1 MKMPRVLTAALVCAA
16 LHLVVPVS
24 AEAQNRRTQPPA
36 SPEGGVSPGELQN
49 LFDAY
54 ALMQAQETL
63 QLNESQYPQFLTRL
77 KALQAVRRRAQ
88 ADHARIVQQLRRL
101 VQRSGQGGQAR
112 DEIAEQIRA
121 LREADARAAADVAA
135 ASDSLDEI
143 LDPVQQAKLRI
154 FDEQMERRKL
164 ELLMR
169 ARQTARGR
177 TAR

>member
-1 MKMPRVLTAALVCAA
+1 
-16 LHLVVPVS
+16 
-24 AEAQNRRTQPPA
+24 
-36 SPEGGVSPGELQN
+36 
-49 LFDAY
+49 
-54 ALMQAQETL
+54 
-63 QLNESQYPQFLTRL
+63 L

-112 DEIAEQIRA
+112 DEIVEQIRA

-169 ARQTARGR
+169 ARQAARGR

>member
-24 AEAQNRRTQPPA
+24 GEAQNRRTQPPA

-101 VQRSGQGGQAR
+101 VQRSGQGGQR
-112 DEIAEQIRA
+112 DEIVEQIRA

-169 ARQTARGR
+169 ARQAARGR